1 VGRSSYERLS
11 AQDSSFLLFEHRA
24 TPMHVA
30 AIAVLE
36 TGPLARGDG
45 SVDAERIAAHV
56 ASRLPRLPRYRRRLL
71 PTPAGA
77 PIWVD
82 DARFSLAWHLRRVAL
97 PKPGTDA
104 ELRELVGRIL
114 SQRLER
120 TRPLWEMWLVEGL
133 AGDRFALVAKTHHS
147 LVDGVAG
154 ANLLTSLFDPSPD
167 AEAPAASAWSP
178 APAPGPIEL
187 LLDEAVRG
195 LEGVRAV
202 AATVGE
208 AVRDPRTALSRAAAA
223 GTAVAQ
229 ALYESVRVPAPTEIN
244 GPIGPHRR
252 VAWRSLDLAAVK
264 AVKNALGGTVNDV
277 VLAVVA
283 GALHRFLGART
294 DWPTRLDYRVVV
306 PVNMR
311 RPGEVAPANRV
322 SAHFLSL
329 PVEEPDP
336 LRRYTRVRERA
347 DRAKRSRAAEG
358 IELLTRAADRLA
370 APWLTRFGVQL
381 ASRLHPYHLIV
392 TSVPGPAFPL
402 YLLGARLVDLHP
414 HLPLFAHQGLGIA
427 ALSYCG
433 KIELGIV
440 ADFERVAD
448 LAPLEAH
455 LAAAFEELVKASRR
469 AGGPTRS
476 RKARETAQR
485 VRVGH
490 PDATYF
496 AS

>member
-1 VGRSSYERLS
+1 VGRASYERLS

-36 TGPLARGDG
+36 TGPLARHGGELDTG
-45 SVDAERIAAHV
+45 RIAAHV
-56 ASRLPRLPRYRRRLL
+56 ASRLPRLPRYRRRLVR
-71 PTPAGA
+71 TATGA
-77 PIWVD
+77 PIWID

-97 PKPGTDA
+97 PRPGTAA

-120 TRPLWEMWLVEGL
+120 TRPLWEIWIVEGL
-133 AGDRFALVAKTHHS
+133 EGGRFALVAKTHHS

-167 AEAPAASAWSP
+167 AETPAASSWSP
-178 APAPGPIEL
+178 APAPGPFEL

-195 LEGVRAV
+195 LEGVREVAV
-202 AATVGE
+202 AVGD
-208 AVRDPRTALSRAAAA
+208 AVRDPRTALSRVADA
-223 GTAVAQ
+223 GAAVAQ
-229 ALYESVRVPAPTEIN
+229 ALYESVRFPAATEIN

-252 VAWRSLDLAAVK
+252 VAWLSLDLAGVK
-264 AVKNALGGTVNDV
+264 AVKNRLGGTVNDV

-283 GALHRFLGART
+283 GALHRFLGSRA

-311 RPGEVAPANRV
+311 PPGEVAAANHV

-329 PVEEPDP
+329 PVEEPDA
-336 LRRYTRVRERA
+336 LRRYALVRQRA
-347 DRAKRSRAAEG
+347 DRAKQSRAAAG

-381 ASRLHPYHLIV
+381 ASRLHPYNLIV
-392 TSVPGPAFPL
+392 TNVPGPTFPL

-427 ALSYCG
+427 ALSYCDRIG
-433 KIELGIV
+433 LGLV
-440 ADFERVAD
+440 ADFERIAD
-448 LAPLEAH
+448 LRPLERH
-455 LAAAFEELVKASRR
+455 LAAAFDELERASRGGDEPR
-469 AGGPTRS
+469 ALRPPAGARPRRRPRVARGPR
-476 RKARETAQR
+476 A
-485 VRVGH
+485 
-490 PDATYF
+490 
-496 AS
+496 